1 MMGGDLVSTSQRAWF
16 SYIAANMNDLF
27 DAYSVHIYW
36 DYWDTPFFKE
46 TRLEGHPQDRH
57 RGAAGVGP
65 QADLRDGVRR
75 PRQELP
81 REAERRVRL
90 LGRRHGASPARTW
103 PRSNSSG
110 SILRRLSSASRARSS
125 GTRTGAGTTART
137 TALLL
142 IGPAAEGWP
151 LFPGYHATNLLLQ
164 TTARGWQVLQ
174 VGPWDEDDW
183 KVGVIDQAEK
193 ELTAYAGAGG
203 QLTLMG
209 LDSRGRDLNTVS
221 PESPE
226 YSIGGLPANTQ
237 FGLAALERDG
247 RRQELDRGHRHHQR
261 RRRGALPGATA
272 GSVRADERPRFLT
285 WGAMVGRGQPRP
297 TIRTGCRAR

>member
-1 MMGGDLVSTSQRAWF
+1 MHV
-16 SYIAANMNDLF
+16 
-27 DAYSVHIYW
+27 YW

-46 TRLEGHPQDRH
+46 KRLKDIRKIVTEELPASARKPTY
-57 RGAAGVGP
+57 VMEF
-65 QADLRDGVRR
+65 GVRGKSF
-75 PRQELP
+75 PGKPNVE
-81 REAERRVRL
+81 
-90 LGRRHGASPARTW
+90 
-103 PRSNSSG
+103 SG
-110 SILRRLSSASRARSS
+110 YWE
-125 GTRTGAGTTART
+125 TART
-137 TALLL
+137 SHRTNVAAFQQLWFDLAAAQLGFTGSVKWDAYWGRYHGTYNSLYSL
-142 IGPAAEGWP
+142 IGPASEGWP

-193 ELTAYAGAGG
+193 ELTAYAGDGG

-226 YSIGGLPANTQ
+226 YSIGGLPANAE
-237 FGLAALERDG
+237 FGLALWNASG
-247 RRQELDRGHRHHQR
+247 RRQELDRRHRDDEC

-272 GSVRADERPRFLT
+272 GSVRADDRPVVLR
-285 WGAMVGRGQPRP
+285 GAMAGRGRAAPRRQDWLSSP
-297 TIRTGCRAR
+297 LTPQVSESR